1 MTLRLALPLLVSLV
15 LAACASRPVQQ
26 GPLPSAPPPVA
37 PAKAPPLAAE
47 QKFLNEWF
55 SGTPVQIGAQDDGA
69 LRVAVPLRNS
79 FDPGQAKVKPALGAV
94 LDKVST
100 SLKRQPGAKIEV
112 AAPADA
118 SSGTLAPERSDS
130 VRDYLV
136 AKGVRAS
143 RISRGA
149 SARSLVELRLLPPV
163 AAIER
168 LEDGALSGSGTRAP
182 ATPPARK

>member
-1 MTLRLALPLLVSLV
+1 MTLRLALPLLVAL
-15 LAACASRPVQQ
+15 LLGACASRPVQQ
-26 GPLPSAPPPVA
+26 GPLPASPAPAA
-37 PAKAPPLAAE
+37 PAKAPLAAE
-47 QKFLNEWF
+47 QKWLTDWF

-112 AAPADA
+112 AAPADTA
-118 SSGTLAPERSDS
+118 GAQAPERVDS
-130 VRDYLV
+130 LRDYLV
-136 AKGVRAS
+136 AKGVRGN
-143 RISRGA
+143 RITRGP
-149 SARSLVELRLLPPV
+149 SAGSLVELRLLPPT

-168 LEDGALSGSGTRAP
+168 LDDGALSGSGTRAP
-182 ATPPARK
+182 VMPPARK